1 MTAEPPGRRGMG
13 SGSEPESAR
22 AGAAGEGSG
31 GGGKLKPDTRRPP
44 KPAERGPFL
53 PKNWGGDRGLTPQEG
68 TLRWSLM
75 PHLQRTV
82 FSGYIFKG
90 FWVFFFFGC
99 TIGMWDLSSPTRD

>member
-44 KPAERGPFL
+44 KPAGQLRGAPSC
-53 PKNWGGDRGLTPQEG
+53 PRTGEETGD
-68 TLRWSLM
+68 
-75 PHLQRTV
+75 
-82 FSGYIFKG
+82 
-90 FWVFFFFGC
+90 
-99 TIGMWDLSSPTRD
+99 